1 MCKLDEAFQLVHFIC
16 EACEIF
22 KSAERGNIVCHH
34 AVQSHRAA
42 LGFATLSLPLPT
54 VTVGVMTLTCT
65 FRQGSKRSTCSP
77 KSQHEIEEI
86 ACYEEKK
93 RERKKTSNPGY
104 VPRQDKEFACQKKEN
119 KNQGVWSHACTSWPK
134 LTRQRVTMHT

>member
-1 MCKLDEAFQLVHFIC
+1 MCNLDEAFQLVHFIC

-42 LGFATLSLPLPT
+42 LGFATLSLPVPT

-77 KSQHEIEEI
+77 KSQDEI
-86 ACYEEKK
+86 
-93 RERKKTSNPGY
+93 
-104 VPRQDKEFACQKKEN
+104 
-119 KNQGVWSHACTSWPK
+119 
-134 LTRQRVTMHT
+134 